1 MPGKHGG
8 NQGGRPKVVINYKT
22 LKGLCQILCTGEEC
36 AAILDMD
43 YDALNNGLKAA
54 NHGGFTDYLKK
65 HGADGKASLR
75 RRQFKTALED
85 GNVTMQIWLGKQH
98 LDQTDKRETN
108 VNVKTYETFDDDELL
123 REKAR
128 IDQEYEQSL
137 RH

>member
-1 MPGKHGG
+1 M
-8 NQGGRPKVVINYKT
+8 
-22 LKGLCQILCTGEEC
+22 
-36 AAILDMD
+36 
-43 YDALNNGLKAA
+43 
-54 NHGGFTDYLKK
+54 
-65 HGADGKASLR
+65 SLR

>member
-1 MPGKHGG
+1 MGKHGG

-36 AAILDMD
+36 AAILDID
-43 YDALNNGLKAA
+43 YDTLNNTLKADG
-54 NHGGFTDYLKK
+54 HGGFSDYLKK
-65 HGADGKASLR
+65 HGSDGKASLR